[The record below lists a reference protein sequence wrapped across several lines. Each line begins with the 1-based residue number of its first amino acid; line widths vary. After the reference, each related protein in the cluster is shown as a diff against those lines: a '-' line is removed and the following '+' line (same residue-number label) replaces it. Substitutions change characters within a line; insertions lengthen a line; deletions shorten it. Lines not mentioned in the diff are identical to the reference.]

1 MRSISRNFPSFFS
14 GKSFLN
20 DTIQVDSSLNDSNLS
35 LLDDL
40 DQLNQG
46 VKDIENLNIKVEPL
60 EPKRCESPID
70 FNLSMVK
77 VEKEEGEEISE
88 NFVKS
93 PQILRLS
100 IQTYL
105 CLKCNFET
113 ALRSRYRRHKQMCK
127 ISKSKR
133 RKLDPRVL
141 FMDES
146 TLQCQKC
153 DFITKDQDYL
163 TVHMRNIHKD
173 FTNSFQE
180 PICKMTLSEAM
191 KVKSKKC
198 KICQY
203 KIKNNNHR
211 KNHLISKH
219 FDLISD
225 VEIYKCEKCRFK
237 TGFKPALN
245 LHMKKCLIRK

>member
-1 MRSISRNFPSFFS
+1 MD
-14 GKSFLN
+14 
-20 DTIQVDSSLNDSNLS
+20 DTILLDSSLNDSNLS
-35 LLDDL
+35 LLDEL
-40 DQLNQG
+40 DQLNSG
-46 VKDIENLNIKVEPL
+46 LEAYKDLNIKEEPL

-77 VEKEEGEEISE
+77 IEKEGEKISE
-88 NFVKS
+88 NFVKSLS

-113 ALRSRYRRHKQMCK
+113 ALKSRYHKHKQNCK
-127 ISKSKR
+127 ILKSRK
-133 RKLDPRVL
+133 RKLDPRIL

-153 DFITKDQDYL
+153 DFITKDPDYL
-163 TVHMRNIHKD
+163 TVHVRNIHKD
-173 FTNSFQE
+173 FTNSTQE
-180 PICKMTLSEAM
+180 PISKMTLSEAM

-198 KICQY
+198 KICHY

-211 KNHLISKH
+211 KNHLINKH

-225 VEIYKCEKCRFK
+225 LEIFNCGKCRFK

-245 LHMKKCLIRK
+245 LHMKKCLNMK